1 MGKSIKRKPFHGMT
15 KSSSEKQDKKMWHSK
30 FRRKEK
36 IRIGRNIKNNN
47 EDNHITVDIREVSNP
62 WCFAKDG
69 KRRFSIYDYMKFLKE
84 RKDIDY
90 PFLEYQKLFRK

>member
-1 MGKSIKRKPFHGMT
+1 M
-15 KSSSEKQDKKMWHSK
+15 
-30 FRRKEK
+30 
-36 IRIGRNIKNNN
+36 
-47 EDNHITVDIREVSNP
+47 REVSNP